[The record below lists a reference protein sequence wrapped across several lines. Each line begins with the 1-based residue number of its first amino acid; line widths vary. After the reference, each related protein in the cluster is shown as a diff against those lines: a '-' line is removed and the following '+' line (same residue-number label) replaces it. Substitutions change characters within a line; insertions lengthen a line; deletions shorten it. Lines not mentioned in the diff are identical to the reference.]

1 MAGIRKDGRTQLM
14 VGKITDDLIKLHNKV
29 PEAHEEIVK
38 LTKDVSKLICRYME
52 VTNDKTYDSE
62 QVEKLAEVIISKF

>member
-1 MAGIRKDGRTQLM
+1 MAGIRKHAELQLM
-14 VGKITDDLIKLHNKV
+14 VGMITQDLESLHDKA

-52 VTNDKTYDSE
+52 VANGKTYDPE
-62 QVEKLAEVIISKF
+62 QVNKLAEVIISKF